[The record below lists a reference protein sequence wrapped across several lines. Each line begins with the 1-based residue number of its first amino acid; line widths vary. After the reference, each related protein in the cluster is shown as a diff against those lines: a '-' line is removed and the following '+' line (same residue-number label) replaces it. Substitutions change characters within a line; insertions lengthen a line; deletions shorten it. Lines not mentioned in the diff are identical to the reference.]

1 MCGTASLCRSLLAVR
16 SIILGRPTTFPGS
29 SILIPHSMKRNI
41 RRTARCSSRPH
52 SPSLMDCRSLPLQL
66 RLPMRSCTSANK
78 SGLSLDE
85 LCTSSRTSTPAWW
98 HVTHRSPSGGTRLFS
113 VSTTFFFDPLRLTP
127 LFKWPCLFSVLFQS
141 RSGRPS
147 SPCKLYF
154 YLLTSAF

>member
-1 MCGTASLCRSLLAVR
+1 LIKTFFQGSSHQFSTYAPITWFQIGTLLTGNLESSTPMCGTASLCQFLLAVR

-66 RLPMRSCTSANK
+66 RLPMRSCTSANR

-85 LCTSSRTSTPAWW
+85 LCTSSRTSTPA
-98 HVTHRSPSGGTRLFS
+98 
-113 VSTTFFFDPLRLTP
+113 
-127 LFKWPCLFSVLFQS
+127 
-141 RSGRPS
+141 
-147 SPCKLYF
+147 
-154 YLLTSAF
+154 